1 MKVVKFDKT
10 LPTLDYDGKRQSA
23 SKVAEQRGFD
33 ADQPRDQPREQRSGW
48 ITIKGAHV
56 FLNDDGVI
64 EKGPAEFKGK
74 RVEDIT
80 QTVHEKWLAS
90 LTPAQKS
97 EMHALAKSWVY
108 ENQGEIKAKA
118 ISDINHGKENL
129 MVTAIKNGAPL
140 QQTLYRG
147 MSLPLRAEGTK
158 NFIASM
164 QEGKS
169 FNIGPSSFSSSRSIA
184 EGFAY
189 ERGAGNRLQVMISTE
204 ENTKGFKINEFCPK
218 NMGEKETVTAG
229 VFLVTH
235 AELTNE
241 SAGHY
246 LKLTVKQTGIFG

>member
-1 MKVVKFDKT
+1 MVTYSSHLHVT
-10 LPTLDYDGKRQSA
+10 LMTLVPIFGPQGEILLVRYS
-23 SKVAEQRGFD
+23 
-33 ADQPRDQPREQRSGW
+33 PDQPREQRSGW

-189 ERGAGNRLQVMISTE
+189 ERGARNRLQVMISTE